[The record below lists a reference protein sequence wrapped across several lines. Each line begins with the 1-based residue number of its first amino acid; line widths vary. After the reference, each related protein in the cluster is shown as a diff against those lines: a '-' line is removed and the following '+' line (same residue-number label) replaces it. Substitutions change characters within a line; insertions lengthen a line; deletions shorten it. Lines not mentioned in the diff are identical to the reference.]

1 MGGGRVR
8 VKGGEGERIR
18 VLQQSLLGTWSEE
31 EDVLGLERYIR
42 GWIYLGKADLITKGS
57 LLVC

>member
-31 EDVLGLERYIR
+31 EDVLGLERYIS